1 MEWITLSF
9 PGQRV
14 VAVPHWGDPRLFVPA
29 GAPWER
35 WRKSAIYP
43 AFRIRARLFRTL
55 QRLKAAGG
63 VTPSRRAPRNG
74 TLLVGFLHPEL
85 PQGVTSSILV
95 GTPGPAQKLIVTV
108 WDACSRPIAYVKY
121 GETPAAMRRIK
132 TEFAVLSALPESLGP
147 KPLKLAPL
155 GDGLALLMTA
165 VPGQHLPARLPPPQ
179 EAVDF
184 LHTLSATQER
194 VQIQD
199 HPWAQRT
206 LTRPREAAALPQWL
220 EVLARRDRPVVRQHG
235 DFAPWNLLRLGR
247 GRVRAIDWE
256 YGSAD
261 GFPHADLAYYNLQVG
276 ALIYRWSPAQT
287 FAYAQRYFSRTPSA
301 GCAPGETE
309 ALLRLTAWH
318 AYCQALEDGHA
329 PGSPLQVWRRAL
341 WSADA

>member
-43 AFRIRARLFRTL
+43 AFRIRARLFG
-55 QRLKAAGG
+55 A
-63 VTPSRRAPRNG
+63 PRRRHSSRNG

-147 KPLKLAPL
+147 QPLKLAPL

-184 LHTLSATQER
+184 LHTPSATQER
-194 VQIQD
+194 
-199 HPWAQRT
+199 
-206 LTRPREAAALPQWL
+206 
-220 EVLARRDRPVVRQHG
+220 
-235 DFAPWNLLRLGR
+235 
-247 GRVRAIDWE
+247 
-256 YGSAD
+256 
-261 GFPHADLAYYNLQVG
+261 
-276 ALIYRWSPAQT
+276 
-287 FAYAQRYFSRTPSA
+287 
-301 GCAPGETE
+301 
-309 ALLRLTAWH
+309 
-318 AYCQALEDGHA
+318 
-329 PGSPLQVWRRAL
+329 
-341 WSADA
+341 